1 MIRYRSILLPAA
13 MAGMLA
19 SCATSAAE
27 RPSPATLTPSA
38 AAPAVPERVLPY
50 PVEAPPWFERAVQAG
65 TRTMTGRPGPRYW
78 QNDASYTLEARIDT
92 AAKRLDGR
100 ARIVYNNNSPDVLQN
115 LHVDLTQNFHAPG
128 VIRFEEAEVT
138 GGVTLSRVVVDGTTL
153 GTDGFGPRYAV
164 RGTRLVILP
173 PQPVQPNS
181 SVTLEIDWSFTI
193 PKAGAGERMGW
204 DDGLFYLGYWYP
216 QMAVYDDVIGW
227 HPDPFVGST
236 EFYAGFASYDL
247 TVDAPAGWVVMA
259 TGELTNAADVL
270 APAVLERY
278 ERAKGSDE
286 VVHVLRAGD
295 GAGATAA
302 GTNGRLRWHFAAD
315 SIRDVAF
322 SLTRDANWDAVR
334 TPVGDRDGDGT
345 TDYTLINSFWRS
357 SAPKWS
363 EVARYSAHAIT
374 FFSEFMDM
382 PYPWPHM
389 TAVEG
394 GGIIGGGME
403 FPMMTLMGDYN
414 QSSDSALYYVT
425 AHELAHM
432 WTPMIVSND
441 ERRYT
446 WMDEGTTTF
455 NENSARNDFF
465 PGRNHYL
472 DDQNTYLQI
481 AGTGF
486 EGEIMRQSAFHYNT
500 AAYGI
505 ASYMKPGSV
514 LVALRAVLGE
524 DTFMRA
530 YREYFQRWKYK
541 HPYPWDLWRTFED
554 VSGQDLDWFW
564 RSWYHETWTL
574 DQAVASV
581 TTATGNTTIVIED
594 RGRVP
599 MPVLLTIT
607 HGDGR
612 TEQRTVPVDHWLAGN
627 TSVTVTLDSGDV
639 TRVEIDPE
647 RAFPDVDRSNNTW
660 SR

>member
-1 MIRYRSILLPAA
+1 MMQYRSILWPAA
-13 MAGMLA
+13 LAGLLA
-19 SCATSAAE
+19 SCATSAAQ
-27 RPSPATLTPSA
+27 RAVPAETTPPA
-38 AAPAVPERVLPY
+38 AGPTAPERVLPY

-65 TRTMTGRPGPRYW
+65 TRTETGEPGPRYW
-78 QNDASYTLEARIDT
+78 QNDASYTLDARVDAEAR
-92 AAKRLDGR
+92 RLDGR
-100 ARIVYNNNSPDVLQN
+100 ARIVYNNNSPNVLQN

-138 GGVTLSRVVVDGTTL
+138 GGVSLGRVVVDGTTL
-153 GTDGFGPRYAV
+153 GTEGQGPRYLV
-164 RGTRLVILP
+164 SGTRLVILP
-173 PQPVQPNS
+173 PGPVQPGS
-181 SVTLEIDWSFTI
+181 SVTLEIDWSFDI
-193 PKAGAGERMGW
+193 PQAGAGARMGH
-204 DDGLFYLGYWYP
+204 DEGLFYLGYWYP

-236 EFYAGFASYDL
+236 EFYSGFASYDL
-247 TVDAPAGWVVMA
+247 TVDAPSGWVVMG
-259 TGELTNAADVL
+259 TGELTNAEEVL

-278 ERAKGSDE
+278 RRAHGSDQ
-286 VVHVLRAGD
+286 VVEVLRAAD
-295 GAGATAA
+295 FDNATAA
-302 GTNGRLRWHFAAD
+302 GSNGRLRWHFVSD
-315 SIRDVAF
+315 SMRDVAF
-322 SLTRDANWDAVR
+322 SLTRTANWDAMR
-334 TPVGDRDGDGT
+334 TPVGDRDGDGAI
-345 TDYTLINSFWRS
+345 DYTLINSFWRS

-374 FFSEFMDM
+374 FFSEFMDL

-414 QSSDSALYYVT
+414 QSTDSALYYVT

-455 NENSARNDFF
+455 NENSARMDFF
-465 PGRNHYL
+465 PGRYHYA

-486 EGEIMRQSAFHYNT
+486 EGEIMRQSQYHYSA

-514 LVALRAVLGE
+514 LLALRGVLGE
-524 DTFMRA
+524 ETFMRA
-530 YREYFQRWKYK
+530 YREYFDRWKYK
-541 HPYPWDLWRTFED
+541 HPYPWDMWRTFED
-554 VSGQDLDWFW
+554 VSGEDLDWFW
-564 RSWYHETWTL
+564 RSWYYETWTL
-574 DQAVASV
+574 DQAVGSV
-581 TTATGNTTIVIED
+581 TSAAGNTTIVIED

-599 MPVLLTIT
+599 MPVPLTIT
-607 HGDGR
+607 YGDGR
-612 TEQRTVPVDHWLAGN
+612 TEQRTIPVDRWLEGHRSA
-627 TSVTVTLDSGDV
+627 TITLDSGDV
-639 TRVEIDPE
+639 ARVEIDAQ
-647 RAFPDVDRSNNTW
+647 RAFPDVNRSNNVWT
-660 SR
+660 R